1 MKAKQR
7 RHADEVVKIEE
18 VVSRLVSPEHGVEE
32 IRGIESE
39 EGEDDQSEE
48 EDKEKDD
55 IEEEVLG
62 DRGQAKKNKRKR
74 ENKRVDKEKMREQE
88 DAFKAQIV
96 EYQGEMAK
104 DKEDNDSLSQTVRG
118 VEEEGEE

>member
-48 EDKEKDD
+48 EDKEKED
-55 IEEEVLG
+55 IEEEVPG
-62 DRGQAKKNKRKR
+62 ERGQAKKIRG
-74 ENKRVDKEKMREQE
+74 KEKVRELI
-88 DAFKAQIV
+88 K
-96 EYQGEMAK
+96 K
-104 DKEDNDSLSQTVRG
+104 R
-118 VEEEGEE
+118 